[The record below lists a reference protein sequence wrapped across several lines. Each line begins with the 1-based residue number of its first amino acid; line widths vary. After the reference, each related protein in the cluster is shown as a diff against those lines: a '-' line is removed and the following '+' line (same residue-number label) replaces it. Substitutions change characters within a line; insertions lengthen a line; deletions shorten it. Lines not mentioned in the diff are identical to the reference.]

1 MASSNSYFQAFA
13 LGLPSGLKAPPVL
26 TARGEYDLADHIVL
40 CARRF
45 GVPVVERPEMCGVL
59 SDLQL
64 DAQIPVELFEA
75 AAALLAEI
83 GAIAR
88 R

>member
-1 MASSNSYFQAFA
+1 MCVA
-13 LGLPSGLKAPPVL
+13 LSEL
-26 TARGEYDLADHIVL
+26 E
-40 CARRF
+40 
-45 GVPVVERPEMCGVL
+45 
-59 SDLQL
+59 L
-64 DAQIPVELFEA
+64 DAEIPVELFEA